1 VCSHVCDEPLKIM
14 CVFLACFIVDKL
26 KGKFTDILFYSFLH
40 STPTHY
46 ILDTV
51 IDSRDT
57 VRKDF

>member
-1 VCSHVCDEPLKIM
+1 M